1 MTNHSIFVT
10 SFFVFLLKWALL
22 QGCLRLGGASEACR
36 IVSAE
41 KPLLLIPVENQVRE
55 LDPKLLL
62 ACVAGRRG
70 FSSVIGSRREMEM
83 RIDHFPRSIYLSKS
97 MTVRS
102 LLFFWVAAKFGHDII
117 TWDEEA
123 LVHLPPDIYFSR
135 RLHPAAIR
143 YVTHLFAWGE
153 ENAELWRQ
161 YPHLPPAI
169 PIHVTGNPRS
179 DLLRPELHAYY
190 ADEID
195 DIRREFGNFI
205 LVNTNFNH
213 VNAFGPDMNLFKPA
227 KTPGATP
234 KFGRAARGMSRSY
247 AEGLRDHKLAVFED
261 FKRLVP
267 ELEKHFPNY
276 TIVVRPHPTE
286 SHAAYQQIAAGCT
299 RVRVTNQ
306 GNVVP
311 WLLCAKAL
319 IHNGCTTGVEAFVMR
334 VPAVSYRA
342 TVNDVYDNGFYRL
355 PNAVS
360 HPCFSFDELC
370 ATLGNI
376 LEGRLGMP
384 EGDDRLQLVRHHLAE
399 MDGGR
404 LACERMV
411 DVLERIAVDQDQ
423 PLSRS
428 VTHRADRWLARKGLH
443 LLRQIKSRL
452 PGSHNRP
459 EFQRHRYPG
468 LPLDEVRA
476 RIARFQRLLGDDTRL
491 AVEPVTATI
500 YRLRVV

>member
-1 MTNHSIFVT
+1 M
-10 SFFVFLLKWALL
+10 SF
-22 QGCLRLGGASEACR
+22 
-36 IVSAE
+36 E

-97 MTVRS
+97 MTIRS

-153 ENAELWRQ
+153 DNAELWRR
-161 YPHLPPAI
+161 YPHLPPGI

-179 DLLRPELHAYY
+179 DMLRPELHAYY
-190 ADEID
+190 SDEID
-195 DIRREFGNFI
+195 RIRQEFGHFI

-213 VNAFGPDMNLFKPA
+213 VNAFGPDMNLFKPT
-227 KTPGATP
+227 KTPGQTP
-234 KFGRAARGMSRSY
+234 KFGRAARGMSRAY
-247 AEGLRDHKLAVFED
+247 AEGLRDHKQAVFQD
-261 FKRLVP
+261 FKRLIP
-267 ELEKHFPNY
+267 ELEKQFPDHL
-276 TIVVRPHPTE
+276 IVVRPHPTE
-286 SHAAYQQIAAGCT
+286 SHDAYRQIASRCT
-299 RVRVTNQ
+299 RVRVTND

-319 IHNGCTTGVEAFVMR
+319 VHNGCTTGVEAFVVG
-334 VPAVSYRA
+334 VPALSYRA
-342 TVNDVYDNGFYRL
+342 TVNDVYDGGFFRL
-355 PNAVS
+355 PNALS
-360 HPCFSFDELC
+360 RQCFSFEELC
-370 ATLGNI
+370 RTLRDI
-376 LEGRLGMP
+376 LEGRLGP
-384 EGDDRLQLVRHHLAE
+384 LEGDERRHLLRHHLAGI
-399 MDGGR
+399 DGGR

-411 DVLERIAVDQDQ
+411 DVLERIAADQIQ
-423 PLSRS
+423 PLSRAWL
-428 VTHRADRWLARKGLH
+428 HHADRWLARKGLR

-468 LPLDEVRA
+468 LPLDEVRS
-476 RIARFQRLLGDDTRL
+476 RIDRFQRLLRDDTRIV
-491 AVEPVTATI
+491 VEPVTATI
-500 YRLRVV
+500 YRLRVA

>member
-1 MTNHSIFVT
+1 
-10 SFFVFLLKWALL
+10 
-22 QGCLRLGGASEACR
+22 
-36 IVSAE
+36 VSTE

-83 RIDHFPRSIYLSKS
+83 MIDHFPRSIYLSKS

-135 RLHPAAIR
+135 RLHPTAIR
-143 YVTHLFAWGE
+143 YLTHLFAWGE

-179 DLLRPELHAYY
+179 DMLRPELHAYY
-190 ADEID
+190 AEEIEG
-195 DIRREFGNFI
+195 IRRGYEDFI

-227 KTPGATP
+227 KSTGAAP
-234 KFGRAARGMSRSY
+234 KFGRAARGMSRAY
-247 AEGLRDHKLAVFED
+247 AEGLRDHKQAVFED
-261 FKRLVP
+261 FKRLLP
-267 ELEKHFPNY
+267 ELEGRFPGY

-286 SHAAYQQIAAGCT
+286 SHEAYQQIAARCR

-319 IHNGCTTGVEAFVMR
+319 IHNGCTTGVEAFVMG

-360 HPCFSFDELC
+360 HQCFTFDELC
-370 ATLGNI
+370 ATLERI
-376 LEGRLGMP
+376 LEGKIGRP
-384 EGDDRLQLVRHHLAE
+384 AGDECLELVRHHLAE
-399 MDGGR
+399 MDGDR

-411 DVLERIAVDQDQ
+411 DVLERIAADQAQ
-423 PLSRS
+423 SLSGAM
-428 VTHRADRWLARKGLH
+428 VHRADRWLARKGLK
-443 LLRQIKSRL
+443 LLRQIKSHL

-468 LPLDEVRA
+468 LPLAEVRA
-476 RIARFQRLLGDDTRL
+476 RIARFQHLLGDRTRL

-500 YRLRVV
+500 YRLRVA